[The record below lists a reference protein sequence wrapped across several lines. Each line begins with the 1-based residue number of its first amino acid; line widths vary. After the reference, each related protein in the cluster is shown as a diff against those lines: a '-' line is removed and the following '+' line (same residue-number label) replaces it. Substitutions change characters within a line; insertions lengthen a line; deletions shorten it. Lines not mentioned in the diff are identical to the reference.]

1 MSGAGNPKKAAPRAQ
16 IASFWVST
24 PWACEEIK
32 AIPRVG
38 KGDQIRSSLLTGLAL
53 GKLDPKLARL
63 IGEFGGEI
71 TVEQLLM
78 LLKVCFPDE
87 PALRLVGNVNFDDV
101 RSFADSLASTTPE
114 TGTNDIASGKSNFA
128 HPLSLDEQS
137 DNAET
142 SIQPQKRVMNSNSKP
157 SDDPDNDVS
166 DGEIVPQDSTATS
179 PTDSSELN
187 NKSSKVTK
195 EKDKKSQQKGSDW
208 TKSLAG

>member
-24 PWACEEIK
+24 PWACDEIK

-87 PALRLVGNVNFDDV
+87 PALRLVGNVNFEDV
-101 RSFADSLASTTPE
+101 RSLADSLAPSIPE
-114 TGTNDIASGKSNFA
+114 VGMSEIAGQKSNFTNPA
-128 HPLSLDEQS
+128 DLGEKSV
-137 DNAET
+137 ET
-142 SIQPQKRVMNSNSKP
+142 EPSIAPQEKVLATNSKP
-157 SDDPDNDVS
+157 IDKSDNDVS
-166 DGEIVPQDSTATS
+166 EGEGVPQQSTTLSPADRSDIENKDSQVS
-179 PTDSSELN
+179 
-187 NKSSKVTK
+187 K
-195 EKDKKSQQKGSDW
+195 EKDRKNQKKGSDW

>member
-1 MSGAGNPKKAAPRAQ
+1 MSGAGNPKKAASRAQ

-38 KGDQIRSSLLTGLAL
+38 KGDQIRSSLLTGLAI

-63 IGEFGGEI
+63 IGEFGGDI

-87 PALRLVGNVNFDDV
+87 PALRLVGNLNYDDV
-101 RSFADSLASTTPE
+101 RSLADSMSKPAPDLAKNSDSSKE
-114 TGTNDIASGKSNFA
+114 SNFSHSPTA
-128 HPLSLDEQS
+128 KHDVAVPKSDPLQPVESGTSNAPNEQS
-137 DNAET
+137 EL
-142 SIQPQKRVMNSNSKP
+142 SQPQAE
-157 SDDPDNDVS
+157 DLDLL
-166 DGEIVPQDSTATS
+166 
-179 PTDSSELN
+179 SEDAPN
-187 NKSSKVTK
+187 VEAPENKGA
-195 EKDKKSQQKGSDW
+195 EPDKKGLKKGSDW